1 MTIDPLESEWPNFR
15 TLADVIK
22 FTGLTADK
30 DSLAGS
36 LCYLLGLDGSDHPRI
51 FVILAEDDF
60 SKLRE
65 MWKVPVMAGGF
76 ITLRTPRRGNLDRVH
91 SLEMP
96 CCGWTPQESAI
107 TRRCCNY
114 ACFFCACQT
123 EGQIEHGD
131 KSDG

>member
-30 DSLAGS
+30 DSVAGS

-60 SKLRE
+60 SKLLE
-65 MWKVPVMAGGF
+65 MWKVPVMEGGF
-76 ITLRTPRRGNLDRVH
+76 ITLQDPTPRQSGQAALVGNAVLWLDSSRISH
-91 SLEMP
+91 HPPPLQLRLLLLRLPNGRS
-96 CCGWTPQESAI
+96 
-107 TRRCCNY
+107 N
-114 ACFFCACQT
+114 
-123 EGQIEHGD
+123 
-131 KSDG
+131 